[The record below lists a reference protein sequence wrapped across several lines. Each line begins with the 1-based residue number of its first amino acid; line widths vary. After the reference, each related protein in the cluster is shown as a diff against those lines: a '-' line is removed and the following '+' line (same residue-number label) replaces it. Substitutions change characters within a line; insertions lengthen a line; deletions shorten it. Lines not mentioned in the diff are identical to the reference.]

1 MAAEEE
7 EPKLSRFAKLLQENR
22 FPDANSSVAYLLES
36 EKPDKNLLEKI
47 LSKGMRANLSKFI
60 TQNGVTLIRGGKIY
74 LGGALIEN
82 AYLVHD
88 SELKKEGIDV
98 TKLRMNLL
106 RRIALDAKA
115 LIYILCREP
124 KSEKIDYSINISPIG
139 VSKVPMTSA
148 LSAEM
153 ARLKYAKDIAGYA

>member
-1 MAAEEE
+1 MVAEEE

-74 LGGALIEN
+74 LGG
-82 AYLVHD
+82 
-88 SELKKEGIDV
+88 G
-98 TKLRMNLL
+98 
-106 RRIALDAKA
+106 LDRK
-115 LIYILCREP
+115 
-124 KSEKIDYSINISPIG
+124 
-139 VSKVPMTSA
+139 
-148 LSAEM
+148 
-153 ARLKYAKDIAGYA
+153 RLFGA